1 MKDEPSGVNFVT
13 VKNILSIVFL
23 VCLSFATL
31 AGTGDKGK
39 ATSRTV
45 AGKVTDQS
53 GESVS
58 GARITVKETGD
69 VFFSDLEGNFNFTL
83 KTDKVYSLSVET
95 IGYQPKELRSSELS
109 YFSEL
114 SLSEL

>member
-1 MKDEPSGVNFVT
+1 MYEPSGINFVT
-13 VKNILSIVFL
+13 VKKFLAIVFIS
-23 VCLSFATL
+23 CLSLTGL

-39 ATSRTV
+39 AAARTV

-53 GESVS
+53 GENLA
-58 GARITVKETGD
+58 GARITVRETGD
-69 VFFSDLEGNFNFTL
+69 VFFSDLEGNFNFSL

-95 IGYQPKELRSSELS
+95 IGYQPKEFRSSELS

-114 SLSEL
+114 SLTEL